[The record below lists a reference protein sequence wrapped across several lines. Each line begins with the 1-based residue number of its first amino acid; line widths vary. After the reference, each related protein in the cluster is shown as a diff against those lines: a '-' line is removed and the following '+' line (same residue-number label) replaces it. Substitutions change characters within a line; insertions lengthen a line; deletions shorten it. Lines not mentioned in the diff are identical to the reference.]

1 MKILEVRDLS
11 KTFITN
17 KKVTPVLDKISLDI
31 EKGDIFGVIGLSGE
45 GKSTFVRCINRLE
58 NADPDSGVINF
69 YNNGKVENIA
79 TLKGKNLRDYRKS
92 VSMIFQDFNLLNQKT
107 VYQNIEFPLT
117 LDKKYKKNQESDQ
130 KIKDLIKLVGL
141 EEKEGSYPSQL
152 SGGQKQRVA
161 IARALINDPQILLCD
176 ECTSALDPTTADQ
189 ILDLLKNL
197 NKELGLTIVI
207 IAHQMSVI
215 ERICNKVAILSD
227 HKIVEMGSVSEVFL
241 SPQTEAAKAL
251 VYSGH
256 VMTKL
261 HESKLIRLEFK
272 GNTDSP
278 IVANIIQDC
287 NMLVSIVFAN
297 SWVVDDK
304 VFGQMIIKLPYYEE
318 DIQKLKNY
326 LNLKGISYQ
335 EVNNDDLGKYTRSNL

>member
-1 MKILEVRDLS
+1 MKILEIKNLS

-17 KKVTPVLDKISLDI
+17 KRIIPVLDEISLDI

-45 GKSTFVRCINRLE
+45 GKSTFVRCLNRLE
-58 NADPDSGVINF
+58 KSDSGCIKYFDEEV
-69 YNNGKVENIA
+69 VLDVA
-79 TLKGKNLRDYRKS
+79 SLKGNQLREYRKN
-92 VSMIFQDFNLLNQKT
+92 VSMIFQDFNLLNQKN

-117 LDKKYKKNQESDQ
+117 LTKGFRRTEEVDK

-141 EEKEGSYPSQL
+141 EDKEESYPSQL

-161 IARALINDPQILLCD
+161 IARALINNPKILLCD

-215 ERICNKVAILSD
+215 ERVCNKVAILSD
-227 HKIVEMGSVSEVFL
+227 HKIVEMGNVSEVFL

-304 VFGQMIIKLPYYEE
+304 VFGQLIIKLPYYQE
-318 DIQKLKNY
+318 DIERLKNY
-326 LNLKGISYQ
+326 LNIKGISYQ
-335 EVNNDDLGKYTRSNL
+335 EVNNDDLGKYTGSNL

>member
-1 MKILEVRDLS
+1 MKILEINELS
-11 KTFITN
+11 KSFDTN
-17 KKVTPVLDKISLDI
+17 KKIIPVLDKISLDI
-31 EKGDIFGVIGLSGE
+31 NKGDIFGVIGLSGE

-58 NADPDSGVINF
+58 NADSGTITF
-69 YNNGKVENIA
+69 YDENQTWDISG
-79 TLKGKNLRDYRKS
+79 LKGKQLRDYRKK
-92 VSMIFQDFNLLNQKT
+92 VSMIFQDFNLLNQKN

-117 LDKKYKKNQESDQ
+117 LTKGFKKTDEVDKR
-130 KIKDLIKLVGL
+130 IKELIKLVGL
-141 EEKEGSYPSQL
+141 EEKEESYPSQL

-161 IARALINDPQILLCD
+161 IARALINNPQILLCD

-215 ERICNKVAILSD
+215 ERVCNKVAILSD

-304 VFGQMIIKLPYYEE
+304 VFGQLIIKLPYYKE
-318 DIQKLKNY
+318 DIERLKNY
-326 LNLKGISYQ
+326 LNIKGISYQ
-335 EVNNDDLGKYTRSNL
+335 EVSNDDLGKYTRSNL

>member
-1 MKILEVRDLS
+1 MSILEIRDLS
-11 KTFITN
+11 KSFITN
-17 KKVTPVLDKISLDI
+17 KKIIPVLDKISLNI
-31 EKGDIFGVIGLSGE
+31 EQGDIFGVIGLSGE

-58 NADPDSGVINF
+58 NADSGTINF
-69 YNNGKVENIA
+69 NFDNQIVDIA
-79 TLKGKNLRDYRKS
+79 SLKGKALREYRKK
-92 VSMIFQDFNLLNQKT
+92 VSMIFQDFNLLNQKN

-117 LDKKYKKNQESDQ
+117 LTKGFKKTLDVDKR
-130 KIKDLIKLVGL
+130 IKELIKLVGL
-141 EEKEGSYPSQL
+141 EEKEESYPSQL

-161 IARALINDPQILLCD
+161 IARALINNPKILLCD

-215 ERICNKVAILSD
+215 ERVCNKVAILSE
-227 HKIVEMGSVSEVFL
+227 HKIAEMGTVAEVFL
-241 SPQTEAAKAL
+241 SPKTEAAKAL

-261 HESKLIRLEFK
+261 HESKLIRLEFN
-272 GNTDSP
+272 GDTDTP

-304 VFGQMIIKLPYYEE
+304 VFGRLIIKLPYYEE
-318 DIQKLKNY
+318 DIQRLKNY
-326 LNLKGISYQ
+326 LDFKGISYQ
-335 EVNNDDLGKYTRSNL
+335 EVSSDDLGKYTGSNL

>member
-1 MKILEVRDLS
+1 MKILEIKNLS
-11 KTFITN
+11 KSFVSN
-17 KKVTPVLDKISLDI
+17 KKELKVLDNISLDI
-31 EKGDIFGVIGLSGE
+31 DKKDIYGIIGLSGE
-45 GKSTFVRCINRLE
+45 GKSTLVRCINRLE
-58 NADPDSGVINF
+58 NIDKGFGSILFYDNDTVYNIND
-69 YNNGKVENIA
+69 
-79 TLKGKNLRDYRKS
+79 LKKNELREYRMK

-107 VYQNIEFPLT
+107 VFQNIEFPMT
-117 LDKKYKKNQESDQ
+117 LIKGYKRTEESIK

-141 EEKEGSYPSQL
+141 ENKEDSYPSQL

-161 IARALINDPQILLCD
+161 IARAIINNPKVLLCD
-176 ECTSALDPTTADQ
+176 ECTSALDPTNANQ

-227 HKIVEMGSVSEVFL
+227 HKIVEKGSVSEVFL
-241 SPQTEAAKAL
+241 NPQTIAAKTL

-304 VFGQMIIKLPYYEE
+304 VFGQMIIKLPKFEE

-326 LNLKGISYQ
+326 LEIKNISYQ
-335 EVNNDDLGKYTRSNL
+335 EVNNNDLGKYTGSSL

>member
-1 MKILEVRDLS
+1 MNILEIKNLS
-11 KTFITN
+11 KSFKSSKNIIN
-17 KKVTPVLDKISLDI
+17 VLDNISLNI
-31 EKGDIFGVIGLSGE
+31 EKGDVFGVIGLSGE

-58 NADPDSGVINF
+58 IADSGLINF
-69 YNNGKVENIA
+69 NDGNESIDISK
-79 TLKGKNLRDYRKS
+79 LKGISLREYRKK

-107 VYQNIEFPLT
+107 VFQNVEFPLT
-117 LDKKYKKNQESDQ
+117 LTKGYKKTPEVIE
-130 KIKDLIKLVGL
+130 KIKGLLKTVGL
-141 EEKEGSYPSQL
+141 LEKQNAYPSQL

-161 IARALINDPQILLCD
+161 IARALINNPQVLLCD
-176 ECTSALDPTTADQ
+176 ECTSALDPTTAEQ

-215 ERICNKVAILSD
+215 ERVCNKVAILSD
-227 HKIVEMGSVSEVFL
+227 HRIVEIGSVVEVFMN
-241 SPQTEAAKAL
+241 PQTEAAKAL

-261 HESKLIRLEFK
+261 HQSKLIRLEFN
-272 GNTDSP
+272 GDTDTP

-304 VFGQMIIKLPYYEE
+304 VFGQLIIKLPYYKE
-318 DIQKLKNY
+318 DIERLKNY
-326 LNLKGISYQ
+326 LNIKGISYQ
-335 EVNNDDLGKYTRSNL
+335 EVNGDELDKYTGSNY